1 MGRKIECYF
10 IMDFIFYFIN
20 ICLNSCLMFHFISVM
35 PNVISISLK
44 GFFVFYVTQLEKLG
58 QNHGNGINLLTSI

>member
-1 MGRKIECYF
+1 
-10 IMDFIFYFIN
+10 
-20 ICLNSCLMFHFISVM
+20 MFHFISVI
-35 PNVISISLK
+35 PNVISISLE